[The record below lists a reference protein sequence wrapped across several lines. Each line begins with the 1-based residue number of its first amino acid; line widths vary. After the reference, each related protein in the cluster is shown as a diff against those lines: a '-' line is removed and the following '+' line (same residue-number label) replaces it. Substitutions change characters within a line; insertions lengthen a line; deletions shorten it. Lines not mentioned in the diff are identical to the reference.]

1 MLKTR
6 IVSALCVSLLLAA
19 SGAEIDLSGYLPPAA
34 GDRGGSLVRNAGF
47 EQGAAGWENIDG
59 TECSTGSYGINQ
71 TGGLHY
77 RRPAPGGYRQV
88 SQQIRIVPGRR
99 YRFGAMVRTRGV
111 TGEGAG
117 ICIEGYDDKY
127 AGGGYVHNRTGDTD
141 WQLLTGEFTAKPDR
155 TDANYKITLYLRKNA
170 TGEAWFDDVFVNE
183 IAPRLRADTSYP
195 THHTLNPGGDVEL
208 FTLYEGEDGDGH
220 FQLVEV
226 EQNGGKLGQ
235 WKFPANLRNL
245 KFRPD
250 KLENG
255 SFTIIC
261 RRIDPAGK
269 RILAEAQIP
278 MTFSPAPALPANA
291 ATIDADR
298 RLIVGGKPYMPLGL
312 YTQQVT
318 RRDLELIAAS
328 PFNCIMPYK
337 SPVLK
342 LEDSK
347 LTGDDAVAEALDLCD
362 KLGIKVLFSLKD
374 LFNEGDDAVVTRLVE
389 RFRNHP
395 ALLSWYICDEA
406 AVDRIPEVAARRRLV
421 NRLDPFHPTWS
432 VFYQWP
438 DFHHYVPCQDV
449 FGNDPYPIN
458 FRDDSHIEGTD
469 ASTRAAEA
477 LNMPLW
483 SVPQIHHTGFY
494 NFGGTKWQENPVP
507 YFSTQRAPNEEEMNT
522 ICLLEAMRGAKGFVM
537 YSYFD
542 LHWGPD
548 KLQFERR
555 WPIVCR
561 VAERLK
567 KLEPYLLSAE
577 AAPEVKTEAVKGK
590 IYARAFRAA
599 DGSTR
604 VLVCQ
609 VSSGEGEAKLT
620 VGDGETGYLSENGRT
635 VEVSPGVYRFFG
647 KNTTFDIL
655 RKE

>member
-1 MLKTR
+1 M
-6 IVSALCVSLLLAA
+6 
-19 SGAEIDLSGYLPPAA
+19 
-34 GDRGGSLVRNAGF
+34 
-47 EQGAAGWENIDG
+47 
-59 TECSTGSYGINQ
+59 CSST
-71 TGGLHY
+71 
-77 RRPAPGGYRQV
+77 
-88 SQQIRIVPGRR
+88 
-99 YRFGAMVRTRGV
+99 
-111 TGEGAG
+111 
-117 ICIEGYDDKY
+117 
-127 AGGGYVHNRTGDTD
+127 
-141 WQLLTGEFTAKPDR
+141 
-155 TDANYKITLYLRKNA
+155 
-170 TGEAWFDDVFVNE
+170 E

-261 RRIDPAGK
+261 RR
-269 RILAEAQIP
+269 L
-278 MTFSPAPALPANA
+278 
-291 ATIDADR
+291 DR
-298 RLIVGGKPYMPLGL
+298 READSRRGADSDDLFSGSRASGQRRDDRCGPAAHRRGKPYMPLGL

-449 FGNDPYPIN
+449 FA
-458 FRDDSHIEGTD
+458 T
-469 ASTRAAEA
+469 T
-477 LNMPLW
+477 
-483 SVPQIHHTGFY
+483 
-494 NFGGTKWQENPVP
+494 
-507 YFSTQRAPNEEEMNT
+507 
-522 ICLLEAMRGAKGFVM
+522 
-537 YSYFD
+537 
-542 LHWGPD
+542 
-548 KLQFERR
+548 
-555 WPIVCR
+555 
-561 VAERLK
+561 
-567 KLEPYLLSAE
+567 
-577 AAPEVKTEAVKGK
+577 
-590 IYARAFRAA
+590 
-599 DGSTR
+599 
-604 VLVCQ
+604 
-609 VSSGEGEAKLT
+609 VS
-620 VGDGETGYLSENGRT
+620 
-635 VEVSPGVYRFFG
+635 
-647 KNTTFDIL
+647 
-655 RKE
+655 